1 MAEDFSAVCLEV
13 SRTVQTETDKS
24 EIQRRGSIMRRT
36 KLAVLLLSL
45 MLIMTMMLAACGSS
59 GSSSGSEEG
68 TVTEETTEE
77 TNTLESY
84 LKTNEEMKKSIE
96 NAAAD
101 TDGMEIKVEG
111 NSIIYSYKIEAVEGY
126 DESADME
133 EVKKSLDE
141 GLAEDKA
148 ASTFGNICKSVED
161 ATEISGISVVVEYLA
176 GGEVISTRTFTSADI
191 PPEEN

>member
-1 MAEDFSAVCLEV
+1 
-13 SRTVQTETDKS
+13 
-24 EIQRRGSIMRRT
+24 MRMT

-45 MLIMTMMLAACGSS
+45 MLIMTMMLAACGNS

-191 PPEEN
+191 PAEEN